1 VKGFEVA
8 LRSFVSFIMVEAFP
22 SEAKFIS
29 ALNSVSITPSLIY
42 SKRFAGKLDNIKK
55 NASSIY
61 KALQDCSSSISTG
74 KFDNQVPYVSE
85 TIDLLLLF
93 FNSLFEKQG
102 LTKEFS
108 SVEEFHYSCA
118 LFHKIRNNL
127 SHPASKPTTIPD
139 AAKVANFVE
148 NVTIFWYATKER
160 LREAIREYKEV
171 TDGAD
176 VLHNLESATSTHT
189 DLLCRDSEIGE
200 LYSSLLG
207 SDIRQ
212 RLAGSVLLYGY
223 GGVGKTAITTEF
235 LYRLLRDKKDGKYS
249 DVEYLLFFSSKDEYL
264 RSSNST
270 GEFYIDSARPEFST
284 FDDLASAICKR
295 LKLDSVHQIA
305 EKYQRGIIAID
316 NIENINSDEQKKYL
330 PSLNLFLGMFNL

>member
-1 VKGFEVA
+1 
-8 LRSFVSFIMVEAFP
+8 
-22 SEAKFIS
+22 
-29 ALNSVSITPSLIY
+29 
-42 SKRFAGKLDNIKK
+42 
-55 NASSIY
+55 
-61 KALQDCSSSISTG
+61 
-74 KFDNQVPYVSE
+74 
-85 TIDLLLLF
+85 
-93 FNSLFEKQG
+93 
-102 LTKEFS
+102 
-108 SVEEFHYSCA
+108 
-118 LFHKIRNNL
+118 
-127 SHPASKPTTIPD
+127 
-139 AAKVANFVE
+139 
-148 NVTIFWYATKER
+148 
-160 LREAIREYKEV
+160 
-171 TDGAD
+171 
-176 VLHNLESATSTHT
+176 SATSTHT